1 MTRAL
6 AWATAWFTPAA
17 ILAWILWAS
26 GQNPAVAVAYGWTGI
41 AGAAGYVIVH
51 WLAER
56 RRRRAFDEDVAQAW
70 LSTPHGGP
78 SPTARLWCCEA
89 GTRAH
94 PDPCPWHPDAPA
106 VYARLGEEIAH
117 EGLAR
122 MHLDIARDAERRR
135 DE

>member
-6 AWATAWFTPAA
+6 AWAAAWFTPSA

-26 GQNPAVAVAYGWTGI
+26 GQNPAAAVAYGWTGI
-41 AGAAGYVIVH
+41 AGAAAYVIVH
-51 WLAER
+51 WFVER
-56 RRRRAFDEDVAQAW
+56 RRRRAFDEDVAAAF
-70 LSTPHGGP
+70 LSAPM
-78 SPTARLWCCEA
+78 RLENAPAGFCCEA
-89 GTRAH
+89 GARAF
-94 PDPCPWHPDAPA
+94 PDPCPWHDDT
-106 VYARLGEEIAH
+106 H